1 MATWSDLYPD
11 VLMYVPGCPDP
22 VLDQEIRN
30 AAIEFF
36 RRTRV
41 WTEWLE
47 PIYTAAGV
55 REYDLDLPSG
65 SEVVRI
71 EQATRNGSPLE
82 LEGFRTVP
90 SDLAQGAVPGPL
102 ALTTADRVTVW
113 LSQAVNQADRVQVR
127 ASLAPTRA
135 ATGIGA
141 ALFAQ
146 YRQALAEGAKFRL
159 MRVPGPLHKP
169 REAEEARQLFER
181 EIAVASVDGWRAH
194 TNVTPRARPKWC

>member
-1 MATWSDLYPD
+1 MATWSDLHPD

-47 PIYTAAGV
+47 PIYTSAGV

-102 ALTTADRVTVW
+102 ALTTRTGAW
-113 LSQAVNQADRVQVR
+113 AAVRFR
-127 ASLAPTRA
+127 CSLAGTAP
-135 ATGIGA
+135 GG
-141 ALFAQ
+141 
-146 YRQALAEGAKFRL
+146 QAPPWR
-159 MRVPGPLHKP
+159 
-169 REAEEARQLFER
+169 
-181 EIAVASVDGWRAH
+181 WRAC
-194 TNVTPRARPKWC
+194 RPSG

>member
-1 MATWSDLYPD
+1 MATWSDLHPD

-30 AAIEFF
+30 SAIEFF

-47 PIYTAAGV
+47 PIYTSAGV

-82 LEGFRTVP
+82 LEGFRSLGADP
-90 SDLAQGAVPGPL
+90 AQGPVDGPL
-102 ALTTADRVTVW
+102 ALTSADRVTVW
-113 LSQAVNQADRVQVR
+113 LSQGVSSGDRVQLRV
-127 ASLAPTRA
+127 SLKPTRS
-135 ATGIGA
+135 ATGIGDV
-141 ALFAQ
+141 LFSQ
-146 YRQALAEGAKFRL
+146 HRQALAEGAKHRL

-169 REAEEARQLFER
+169 REAEEARLLFER
-181 EIAVASVDGWRAH
+181 EIATASVAGWRSH